1 MTNPNQ
7 QLSSFYNVKDEFCWE
22 EEKPGD
28 RKNENKPTKSYET
41 VKEGFYQDDEEE
53 NCIEEEKKA
62 ICSRKNLKKQNAF
75 TMTVVGIAFLDKLKF
90 L

>member
-1 MTNPNQ
+1 MSFVGRKKNPLETERMKINQ
-7 QLSSFYNVKDEFCWE
+7 
-22 EEKPGD
+22 P
-28 RKNENKPTKSYET
+28 KSIET

-75 TMTVVGIAFLDKLKF
+75 TMTVVGIAFLDKLKC